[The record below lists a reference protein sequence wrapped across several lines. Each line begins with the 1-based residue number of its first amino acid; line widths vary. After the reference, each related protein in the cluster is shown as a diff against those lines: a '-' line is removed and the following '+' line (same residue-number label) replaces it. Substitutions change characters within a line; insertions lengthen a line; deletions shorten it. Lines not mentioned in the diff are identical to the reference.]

1 MKMKSSQACIM
12 SKLRLISID
21 GIPSLAWL
29 AVKLAQIHLFIKQ
42 NCEYIE

>member
-1 MKMKSSQACIM
+1 MKMKSSQACM

-21 GIPSLAWL
+21 GISSLAWL